1 MFYDERIES
10 VKGKISKKAILISL
24 VMSLALGALHVCN
37 IVKNSGNLIYLL
49 RASLE
54 ISVFLGAFI
63 VYIIGFFTNL
73 QAKDEQT
80 QLKQD
85 MFYNKA
91 ANFLI
96 KYISVVFAI
105 ALPIILFLGKSYNFA
120 DDYFYRYF
128 LTTIFV
134 VAIYVIYEFKRN
146 DVYFNYSIIDCEDY
160 LKRVF
165 KNIGKALL
173 WLIILLAV
181 SFLSVVGIIIIAKT
195 EYNVIGSVLLSVAAH
210 YFYITFAF
218 GLFYLFFSLLEK
230 NSYKSEGFI
239 SQSTIVLLVVTIL
252 FFIIYTSVVVF
263 INSAFTANSVIMQI
277 FYSLSFFDGFITAA
291 FLTFSVYFGYEY
303 QKNLK
308 NKLLNIAIFI
318 IVLSRIFSVIAE
330 SLFDG
335 ITFYFLSE
343 IQDDKGLAIQRII
356 STVKVFVNNLS
367 LLILAIG
374 LLLVI
379 FALIKDGVIS
389 KLNWLICL
397 FFVVAVCVDLFLR
410 TQTFVIDIKIYRLI
424 VETCALFYYV
434 VIVAFVGKKL
444 KMRAKNTV

>member
-105 ALPIILFLGKSYNFA
+105 ALPIVLFLGKPYNFA

-134 VAIYVIYEFKRN
+134 IAIYVIYEFKRN

-173 WLIILLAV
+173 WLVILVAV

-195 EYNVIGSVLLSVAAH
+195 EYNVIGSVLLSVATH

-230 NSYKSEGFI
+230 TVIKAKVLYLNQ
-239 SQSTIVLLVVTIL
+239 QSFYWLL
-252 FFIIYTSVVVF
+252 
-263 INSAFTANSVIMQI
+263 Q
-277 FYSLSFFDGFITAA
+277 
-291 FLTFSVYFGYEY
+291 
-303 QKNLK
+303 
-308 NKLLNIAIFI
+308 
-318 IVLSRIFSVIAE
+318 
-330 SLFDG
+330 
-335 ITFYFLSE
+335 FYFL
-343 IQDDKGLAIQRII
+343 
-356 STVKVFVNNLS
+356 
-367 LLILAIG
+367 
-374 LLLVI
+374 
-379 FALIKDGVIS
+379 
-389 KLNWLICL
+389 
-397 FFVVAVCVDLFLR
+397 
-410 TQTFVIDIKIYRLI
+410 
-424 VETCALFYYV
+424 
-434 VIVAFVGKKL
+434 
-444 KMRAKNTV
+444 